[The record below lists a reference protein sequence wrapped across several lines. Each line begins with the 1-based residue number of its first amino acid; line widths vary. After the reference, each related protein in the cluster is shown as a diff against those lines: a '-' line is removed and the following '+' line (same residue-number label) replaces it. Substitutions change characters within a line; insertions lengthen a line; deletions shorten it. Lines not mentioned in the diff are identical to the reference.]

1 LARTE
6 LSEAQHR
13 TTARENIR
21 PYFSS
26 LHVHF
31 DLLLSI
37 NFLPFLPPPALLIYS
52 PRARQYEEKAT
63 AYFRYTKT
71 REENSYGIIYRIL
84 CVCEGGYI
92 ACILFISGSFNDA
105 VSRSDYIAK
114 YDKIMNKYKRI
125 LMEAVVD

>member
-1 LARTE
+1 LASTE

-13 TTARENIR
+13 TNAREKI
-21 PYFSS
+21 SS

-37 NFLPFLPPPALLIYS
+37 NFLPFLPSPALLIYS

-71 REENSYGIIYRIL
+71 GEENSYGIIYRIL
-84 CVCEGGYI
+84 CVCAGGVYI

-105 VSRSDYIAK
+105 VSSSDYIAK

-125 LMEAVVD
+125 LMEAVWISF